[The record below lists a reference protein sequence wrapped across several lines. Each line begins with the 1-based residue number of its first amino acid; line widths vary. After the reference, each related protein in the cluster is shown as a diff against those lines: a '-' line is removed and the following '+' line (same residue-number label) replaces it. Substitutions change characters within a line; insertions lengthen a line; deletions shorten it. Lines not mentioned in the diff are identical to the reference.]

1 MPKQNN
7 ERKEPNEVNKD
18 TVYSEL
24 YSEMRRYRDYHL
36 NVATW
41 YTVILLAVFGEILTV
56 KFGSVQPG
64 LSQLLSTNLAVK
76 ILIAVFTTLIG
87 ISGC

>member
-1 MPKQNN
+1 
-7 ERKEPNEVNKD
+7 
-18 TVYSEL
+18 
-24 YSEMRRYRDYHL
+24 MRRYRDYHL